1 MRTSSFSRSY
11 GTFCV
16 RNGERHDTIVRRAE
30 DARINRANKVIYRK
44 STEMRRYL
52 TLVMKVPVSHYA
64 AYSAQLAEDFYALA
78 EGTSAQKPQTSERSD
93 CVPTRWKCALC
104 QQRSSRSIL
113 GDLFGPYFVRVP
125 GKHWPSFLAKKPS
138 HLNAETSER
147 SDCVPTRWKCALCQQ
162 RSSRSILGDLFGPY
176 FVRVPGKHWPSF
188 LAKKPSHL
196 NAESEFVFDLWLHGM
211 CALTAPDIQMWDN
224 QLPAL
229 ERKVISFW
237 KQHCAVCSKE
247 GATIEMKGKLMHF
260 PCAFMKGINLATVLS
275 PFQS

>member
-1 MRTSSFSRSY
+1 MTGTENLKNSKRRASSAGSGLQKNSSKRRKATAMRHFDVDSEDERLKQRLNAKFSVKHKKISEDAQGCYLQRSSD

-30 DARINRANKVIYRK
+30 DARINRANK
-44 STEMRRYL
+44 
-52 TLVMKVPVSHYA
+52 
-64 AYSAQLAEDFYALA
+64 
-78 EGTSAQKPQTSERSD
+78 
-93 CVPTRWKCALC
+93 
-104 QQRSSRSIL
+104 
-113 GDLFGPYFVRVP
+113 
-125 GKHWPSFLAKKPS
+125 
-138 HLNAETSER
+138 TSER

-260 PCAFMKGINLATVLS
+260 PCAFMKDA
-275 PFQS
+275 

>member
-1 MRTSSFSRSY
+1 MRKSAEANSREDIMWLGKGLWICSQCLSSDVDVIVQQM
-11 GTFCV
+11 V
-16 RNGERHDTIVRRAE
+16 RFVCAMAKDTTQLFDEQRMLESTAPI
-30 DARINRANKVIYRK
+30 RK

-78 EGTSAQKPQTSERSD
+78 EGASAQKPQ
-93 CVPTRWKCALC
+93 
-104 QQRSSRSIL
+104 
-113 GDLFGPYFVRVP
+113 
-125 GKHWPSFLAKKPS
+125 
-138 HLNAETSER
+138 TSER

-260 PCAFMKGINLATVLS
+260 PCAFMKGYKLDIPMEQMS
-275 PFQS
+275 PESEDN